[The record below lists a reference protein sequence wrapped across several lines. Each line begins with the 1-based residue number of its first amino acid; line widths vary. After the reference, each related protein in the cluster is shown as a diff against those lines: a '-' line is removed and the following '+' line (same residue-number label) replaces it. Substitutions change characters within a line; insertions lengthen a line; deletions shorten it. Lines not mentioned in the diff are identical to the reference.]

1 MDSLRLSPEQMIC
14 LGQLADNGAGQV
26 VALGLPDRIAPVVV
40 HFDDCSVV
48 IEEDGGLIRTGYPQ
62 LREAS

>member
-1 MDSLRLSPEQMIC
+1 MVK

-26 VALGLPDRIAPVVV
+26 VGLGLPDRVAPVVV

-48 IEEDGGLIRTGYPQ
+48 VEEDGALHRTGYPQ
-62 LREAS
+62 LREVGT